1 MQCDRFELLT
11 LLQCEGR
18 GMERLSDRVG
28 SPVMVTSLHWMRSA
42 PYGLVLPI
50 PPLPRRELKPHC
62 TNNYFQ
68 NPLFNPNS
76 QENAKKK
83 KMRECLFFFFFWT
96 MPCEWPLPFFFLH
109 SYCSHTCLCHNYF
122 HTTRHT
128 KRHACTHM
136 RSHEDVSCNGDG
148 MTKTGLILALN
159 IWCAE
164 RSFVCAFHQD
174 VPHCLSLPL
183 LPASQVRDCKETCF
197 KK

>member
-28 SPVMVTSLHWMRSA
+28 SPVLVTSLHWMRSA

-83 KMRECLFFFFFWT
+83 KMRECLFFFFFLNNALRVT
-96 MPCEWPLPFFFLH
+96 SPFFLSFFFYTATVPTH
-109 SYCSHTCLCHNYF
+109 ASATITFTPQDTQKDMRAHTCAL
-122 HTTRHT
+122 
-128 KRHACTHM
+128 M
-136 RSHEDVSCNGDG
+136 R
-148 MTKTGLILALN
+148 M
-159 IWCAE
+159 
-164 RSFVCAFHQD
+164 F
-174 VPHCLSLPL
+174 
-183 LPASQVRDCKETCF
+183 PATVMG
-197 KK
+197 